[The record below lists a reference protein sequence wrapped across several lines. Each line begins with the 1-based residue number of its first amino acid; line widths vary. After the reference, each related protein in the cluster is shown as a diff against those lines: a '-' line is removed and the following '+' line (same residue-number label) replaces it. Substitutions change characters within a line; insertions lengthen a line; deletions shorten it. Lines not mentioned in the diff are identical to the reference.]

1 MDGETDD
8 MSLNDRI
15 ELLFESE
22 QVDRDTFEQTPNVLK
37 KVEEFLELKLEEEN
51 AGSFTSHLMKAI
63 QRIKTNEAVQTCST
77 ALVQQAL
84 AKPEVYEFSLELL
97 APFNIH
103 NSNLDVEAAFIAS
116 YLLSLTDEE
125 EV

>member
-1 MDGETDD
+1 

-15 ELLFESE
+15 ELLFESD
-22 QVDRDTFEQTPNVLK
+22 QVDRNTFEQTPSVLN
-37 KVEEFLELKLEEEN
+37 KVEVFLDLKLEEEN

-77 ALVQQAL
+77 ALVQQAI
-84 AKPEVYEFSLELL
+84 AKPEIYEFSLELL
-97 APFNIH
+97 SPFNIH
-103 NSNLDVEAAFIAS
+103 EANLDAEAAFIAS

>member
-1 MDGETDD
+1 

-51 AGSFTSHLMKAI
+51 AGSLTSHLMKAI

-84 AKPEVYEFSLELL
+84 AKSEVYEFSLELL

-103 NSNLDVEAAFIAS
+103 NSNLDAEAAFIAS